1 MTHHENESIIDKVK
15 NAFGMGDDDHEG
27 HEGHDHGPGEHDHD
41 HDTTSATAAGD
52 VENRPA
58 GPDYGASAADAD
70 LERGSVADPAT
81 TGFEEP
87 RGEAA
92 SGESIVI
99 EDEQPVDAERRDP
112 VV

>member
-15 NAFGMGDDDHEG
+15 NAFGMGNDD

-41 HDTTSATAAGD
+41 HGATAGE

-58 GPDYGASAADAD
+58 GPDYGASDADAD

-87 RGEAA
+87 TSHDGTATA
-92 SGESIVI
+92 QPGVI
-99 EDEQPVDAERRDP
+99 EDREPVDAERRDP
-112 VV
+112 GV

>member
-15 NAFGMGDDDHEG
+15 NALGMGDDE

-41 HDTTSATAAGD
+41 HDTTSTTAAAAGD
-52 VENRPA
+52 VENRPT
-58 GPDYGASAADAD
+58 GPDYGASTSDAD
-70 LERGSVADPAT
+70 LESGSVADPAT
-81 TGFEEP
+81 TGFDEP

-92 SGESIVI
+92 PEQPSLI

-112 VV
+112 VI

>member
-15 NAFGMGDDDHEG
+15 SAFGMGGDDE

-41 HDTTSATAAGD
+41 HGTVAGD

-58 GPDYGASAADAD
+58 GPDFGASAADAD
-70 LERGSVADPAT
+70 LGRGPVADPAT

-87 RGEAA
+87 RGESA
-92 SGESIVI
+92 SRQSSVI
-99 EDEQPVDAERRDP
+99 DDEQPVDAERRDP